1 MPIATG
7 IDAFIAFER
16 QLRTLCL
23 DEFPC
28 GTGSW
33 RTATETRN
41 PATQFSVTSRD
52 YGAGKEQE
60 ETLEEL
66 VTSKFSPYSV
76 DYSWSREARQLR
88 EVAVKSPWLITR
100 EFILKHFRTIK
111 IVDKNVN
118 NVDKGML
125 DFSNLTE
132 LTLSANNLAAVD
144 SRNLPFTLQV
154 LELVANEIS
163 DLEPLC
169 NAPPPGLL
177 HLGLGL
183 NRISALHDY
192 LTAPYWPRLLSLDL
206 SYNNLVD
213 LKEVIF
219 KLQTLPKL
227 RNLVLIGNPL
237 ALIPG
242 YRGYTVDSLRKLTI
256 LDDTQISADEKHHFK
271 GLARRREFV
280 RDEAKVVVKLSALS
294 GIPMPA
300 ELQATEEL
308 PEFPIIT
315 RTYYV
320 EFKFLED
327 FLNGPGQDGGG
338 DGEGGEREIASP
350 KAEDLTQTLPEI
362 TEESRQAETNGHI
375 GDVEMNGLDDTGA
388 VVEGEGKKD
397 EEEEKAG
404 ETGEEEKST
413 PFQQDLKL
421 VPFRTEGLPWSEEGM
436 ELVYEREIL
445 IDDLPALKELLKRGL
460 DIEIKEDKVLSYPA
474 EEDGRDSAASV
485 KKGGKEKDGGKG
497 EKRGASGASRTKDK
511 QEKPKDAKG
520 GKDDGKKKKKK
531 EPEIELHHLPP
542 EVTVLGAYHLDLAEF
557 VNGETRAEEVCI
569 CEGGALGGDQEEEH
583 EEEAGDGRKD
593 KKKKSDGNDSAK
605 GKKGKDAKQDKD
617 KGKKQGKAD
626 ASKEAKKDGGKGGAK
641 RPVSGVTLNTDEEE
655 EKPAP
660 PLTVSVEFQLI
671 QWKTAQDSIPKLSP
685 PVPEG
690 QPEEGGA
697 ENTT

>member
-7 IDAFIAFER
+7 IDAFVAFER

-315 RTYYV
+315 RTYYI

-327 FLNGPGQDGGG
+327 FLNGPGQDVGG
-338 DGEGGEREIASP
+338 DGEGGEREIA
-350 KAEDLTQTLPEI
+350 
-362 TEESRQAETNGHI
+362 
-375 GDVEMNGLDDTGA
+375 
-388 VVEGEGKKD
+388 D
-397 EEEEKAG
+397 EEKEEKAG
-404 ETGEEEKST
+404 ETGEGEKST
-413 PFQQDLKL
+413 PSQQDLKL

-569 CEGGALGGDQEEEH
+569 CEGAALGGDQEEEH
-583 EEEAGDGRKD
+583 EEETGDGRKD

-626 ASKEAKKDGGKGGAK
+626 ASKEVKKDGGKGGAK